1 MVLPFSNDLRSF
13 GAFSHLAT
21 LPRPVRCR
29 RAGNPSTML
38 SAGSSS
44 PLPSSGQKRTG
55 SNGSPVLSSGPGIT
69 GREPVT
75 CHFPANSAV
84 SAAVSMGEIIEIVE
98 QTAPGIFRILF
109 TTTGEKRMVE
119 LDQDKVILFSAP
131 GHGPV
136 TPAPVHSSGRGLRE
150 HVSVL
155 STLHAPSFAGNIRV
169 FAYSS
174 ATVRVPGLAGYGTV
188 HGTLR
193 RQILSS
199 VKSGTGRSRCW
210 RYRRK

>member
-55 SNGSPVLSSGPGIT
+55 SNGSPVLSSCPGIT

-84 SAAVSMGEIIEIVE
+84 SAADSMGEIIEIVE

-119 LDQDKVILFSAP
+119 LDQDKVILFSARDTDRSLRHLSVPP
-131 GHGPV
+131 GR
-136 TPAPVHSSGRGLRE
+136 ARE

-155 STLHAPSFAGNIRV
+155 STLHARDFAGNIRV

-193 RQILSS
+193 RRSS
-199 VKSGTGRSRCW
+199 PP
-210 RYRRK
+210 